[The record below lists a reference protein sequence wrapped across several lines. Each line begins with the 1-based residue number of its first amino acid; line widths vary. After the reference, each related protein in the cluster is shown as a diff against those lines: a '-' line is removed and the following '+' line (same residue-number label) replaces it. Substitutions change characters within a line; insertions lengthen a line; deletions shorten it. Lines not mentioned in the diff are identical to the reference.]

1 MKSKFVL
8 AALLLGLS
16 LLFYSFYVTQRIETQ
31 MMSVYLSAQKENLA
45 AGWNQ
50 QWQQTIV
57 NHLNQTADVPGY
69 RLIVDRRGQLLGPA
83 FYPSQDKALAD
94 WSRFEQL
101 SQDDKKQF
109 LEQQLTEPDSWNRA
123 SAVKKWWQ
131 LYDKQPNGS
140 LSPYEQTLIYPEAKM
155 AYALMFSQLR
165 ERTDYTTV
173 DEQYQ
178 LDKVLLKVTANG
190 EVIVFLPHSDYLKQH
205 LLPRFTV
212 LNRLGNSTLQTNP
225 LYLSL
230 DDKAL
235 FSFGSSQELLFS
247 FSGLLLVLSALGI
260 YLFDLKTQK
269 QQVDKKLSFLNQ
281 LVHEI
286 KTPLTG
292 MRLNLELLQKYG
304 HDQELLDAVIQ
315 GGDRLH
321 SFFADIV
328 LINSPQGINNPVSL
342 SAEQWADFLSV
353 MAQEFD
359 GAITID
365 NQVQQAVFVDIQRLG
380 IVLRNLLKNAVRYG
394 QRGHCTISCTQQT
407 LSFMVIDEGT
417 GVGKSDAEHI
427 FDEFFRAADAK
438 QLSPDGLGIGLSIV
452 KKLVGQM
459 GGDIR
464 LTNPGQ
470 PKATFILTL
479 EMADEQ
485 NHIDH

>member
-8 AALLLGLS
+8 ATLLLGLS

-31 MMSVYLSAQKENLA
+31 MMSVYLSAQKDNLA
-45 AGWNQ
+45 AGWDQ

-57 NHLNQTADVPGY
+57 NHLNETADVPGY
-69 RLIVDRRGQLLGPA
+69 RLLADRRGQLLGPE
-83 FYPSQDKALAD
+83 FYPKQDEPLAD
-94 WSRFEQL
+94 WSGFEQL
-101 SQDDKKQF
+101 SIDDKKQF
-109 LEQQLTEPDSWNRA
+109 LERLLTQTGSWNRA
-123 SAVKKWWQ
+123 SAVKRWWQ
-131 LYDKQPNGS
+131 LYSKSPNGE
-140 LSPYEQTLIYPEAKM
+140 LSPYEQTLIFPEAKM

-165 ERTDYTTV
+165 ERTDYTTI

-178 LDKVLLKVTANG
+178 LDKVFLSVTPNA
-190 EVIVFLPHSDYLKQH
+190 EVMVFLPHSDYLKQH

-212 LNRLGNSTLQTNP
+212 LNRLGNSTLQANP

-230 DDKAL
+230 DDNAL

-247 FSGLLLVLSALGI
+247 FSGLLLVLSALGV

-269 QQVDKKLSFLNQ
+269 SQVDKKLSFLNQ

-328 LINSPQGINNPVSL
+328 LINSGQGTNNPVCL
-342 SAEQWADFLSV
+342 SADQWSDFLNALV
-353 MAQEFD
+353 QEFD

-365 NQVQQAVFVDIQRLG
+365 NQAQQAVFVDIQRLG

-394 QRGHCTISCTQQT
+394 ERGHCVICCEKNT
-407 LSFMVIDEGT
+407 LSFKVTDEGA
-417 GVGKSDAEHI
+417 GIAKADAEQI
-427 FDEFFRAADAK
+427 FTEFYRAPNAK

-452 KKLVGQM
+452 KKLVDQM

-464 LTNPGQ
+464 LNNPGQ
-470 PKATFILTL
+470 AKATFTLTL
-479 EMADEQ
+479 EMADE
-485 NHIDH
+485 